1 MKLKYFDLAQKLSVK
16 STHPKHQLGC
26 VIVKKNE
33 VIGLGF
39 NKFKTHPKSK
49 HPFQMIHAE
58 LDATLGINRT
68 ELEGA
73 DAYVYRETKDGNQAI
88 AKPCPYCEAALREVG
103 IKNVY
108 YTTDYGFDG
117 LKLKETR

>member
-1 MKLKYFDLAQKLSVK
+1 MKRKYFDLAQKLSLK

-39 NKFKTHPKSK
+39 NKFKTHPKSP
-49 HPFQMIHAE
+49 HPYQMIHAE
-58 LDATLGINRT
+58 LDAMLGISR
-68 ELEGA
+68 EVLSGA
-73 DAYVYRETKDGNQAI
+73 DVYVYRETKDGSQAL
-88 AKPCPYCEAALREVG
+88 AKPCAYCEAALKEVG

-108 YTTDYGFDG
+108 YTIDWGYDSLN
-117 LKLKETR
+117 LKG

>member
-1 MKLKYFDLAQKLSVK
+1 MKSKYFDLAQKLSLK
-16 STHPKHQLGC
+16 STHPKHKLGC
-26 VIVKKNE
+26 VVVKKNE

-58 LDATLGINRT
+58 LDATLGINR
-68 ELEGA
+68 EVLSGA
-73 DAYVYRETKDGNQAI
+73 EVYVYRETKDGAQAI

-103 IKNVY
+103 VKKVY
-108 YTTDYGFDG
+108 YTTDYGYDG
-117 LKLKETR
+117 LTLKEIK